1 VSSSQSEFASY
12 SFGHDQAILLSN
24 LSAIHPSLGNL
35 VQYFTRND
43 EDYEHL
49 LDGRIYWESTFQ
61 LLIPDGTATMNA
73 RDLPRPEKDKIWD
86 EVFRLKK
93 LFFQEKKPDVVI
105 HRVKH
110 GIPLEKRIERYREQL
125 ILPDYDIFTHSRIIS
140 LERK

>member
-1 VSSSQSEFASY
+1 VSY

-73 RDLPRPEKDKIWD
+73 RDLPRPEKDRVWQ

-93 LFFQEKKPDVVI
+93 LFFQEKNPDVVI

-110 GIPLEKRIERYREQL
+110 GIPLEARIARYREHL
-125 ILPDYDIFTHSRIIS
+125 TLPDYDMLTHGRTIS